1 MSSKSD
7 QTRASKFISLVLRH
21 DPSAAAVTLDPSGWA
36 EIDALL
42 KGMSGKGYPLTRDD
56 LLAIVRD
63 DAKQRYA
70 ISDDGLRIRANQ
82 GHSITVE
89 LDLQERTPPAVLF
102 HGTGHRAVETI
113 RREGLKPMGR
123 HHVHLSSD
131 EVTAR
136 AVGQR
141 HGRPV
146 VFRIAAETMA
156 ASGIKFYLSAN
167 GVWLVEAVPPEHLAE
182 M

>member
-1 MSSKSD
+1 VAAF
-7 QTRASKFISLVLRH
+7 TRESKFISLILRH
-21 DPSAAAVTLDPSGWA
+21 DPSAAGIALDSSGWA
-36 EIDALL
+36 EIEALL
-42 KGMSGKGYPLTRDD
+42 KGMRAKGYPLTRDD
-56 LLAIVRD
+56 LLSIVRD
-63 DAKQRYA
+63 DVKQRYA

-89 LDLQERTPPAVLF
+89 LDLQEKTPPAILF
-102 HGTGHRAVETI
+102 HGTSHRAVEAI

-123 HHVHLSSD
+123 HHVHLSTD
-131 EVTAR
+131 EATAR

-146 VFRIAAETMA
+146 VFRIAAEAMA
-156 ASGIKFYLSAN
+156 QSGVKFYLSAN
-167 GVWLVEAVPPEHLAE
+167 GVWLVNAVPPEHLAE